1 MTMPQAHEWPWG
13 LTFCMNCAQVKA
25 NPVCWLIA
33 QVSTVNPVLLC
44 LPALR
49 LRLSFSPCRNCL
61 PWPRVS
67 SFLTTSSSDP
77 LFRHRLAS
85 LSVLL
90 PISPTPPY
98 QLKRS
103 AVQLSSGGGL
113 RELKCGSFFIAL
125 TQNEFNDRVFQ
136 NSWIHEFS
144 HSGSGNCFRTVSTG
158 TALHMCT
165 R

>member
-1 MTMPQAHEWPWG
+1 
-13 LTFCMNCAQVKA
+13 MNCVQVKA
-25 NPVCWLIA
+25 NPVRWIIA

-49 LRLSFSPCRNCL
+49 LRLSLFPCRNCL

-67 SFLTTSSSDP
+67 SFFTTSSSDP

-85 LSVLL
+85 LSILL
-90 PISPTPPY
+90 PIPPPPNPHPPY

-103 AVQLSSGGGL
+103 AFSSPLHRVQLSSGGSL